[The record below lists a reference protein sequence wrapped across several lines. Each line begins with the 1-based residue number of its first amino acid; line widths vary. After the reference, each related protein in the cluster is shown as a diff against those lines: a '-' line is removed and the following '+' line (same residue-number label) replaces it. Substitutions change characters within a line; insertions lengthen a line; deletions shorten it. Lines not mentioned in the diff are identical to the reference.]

1 MRPVVVVHG
10 ILDNA
15 KRIDPLVRG
24 LRDLGV
30 GPLAA
35 IDLTP
40 RFRISSLESYASQ
53 LKGFVEATLRAH
65 DASELDLVGFSM
77 GALITRLY
85 LQEFAGETRV
95 RRFVSISG
103 PHRGTQLA
111 RLAPEGKSWLTGVRQ
126 MQPGSPLLTRL
137 GDDALRLA
145 PTLVHCVY
153 TPFDAV
159 IISPSSAVLRGA
171 ASVHRIPVL
180 MHRLMLSDARVRAC
194 VAGLLLSDPDRG
206 K

>member
-15 KRIDPLVRG
+15 KRIAPLLRG
-24 LRDLGV
+24 LRALGV

-40 RFRISSLESYASQ
+40 RFSISSLEGYASQ
-53 LKGFVEATLRAH
+53 LEAFVETTLRAH
-65 DASELDLVGFSM
+65 QTSELDLVGFSM
-77 GALITRLY
+77 GALIARLY
-85 LQEFAGETRV
+85 LAEFAAGVRV

-103 PHRGTQLA
+103 PHRGTHLA
-111 RLAPEGKSWLTGVRQ
+111 RLAPEGKSWLAGVRQ

-137 GDDALRLA
+137 GDHAGTLT
-145 PTLVHCVY
+145 PTLVHCIY

-159 IISPSSAVLRGA
+159 IVPASSSVLRGA

-180 MHRLMLSDARVRAC
+180 MHRLMLSDPRVHAC
-194 VAGLLLSDPDRG
+194 VAALLRTDPG
-206 K
+206 

>member
-15 KRIDPLVRG
+15 RRIDPLVRG
-24 LRDLGV
+24 LRERGV

-40 RFRISSLESYASQ
+40 RFSTPPLEVFAGQ
-53 LKGFVEATLRAH
+53 LQRFVEDTLRAH
-65 DASELDLVGFSM
+65 DTHELDLVGFSM

-85 LQEFAGETRV
+85 LSEFAAGVRV

-103 PHRGTQLA
+103 PHRGTLVA
-111 RLAPEGKSWLTGVRQ
+111 RLAPEGKPWLAGVRQ
-126 MQPGSPLLTRL
+126 MRPGSPLLTRL
-137 GDDALRLA
+137 GDDASTLG

-153 TPFDAV
+153 TPFDALIV
-159 IISPSSAVLRGA
+159 PPSSSVLRGA
-171 ASVHRIPVL
+171 TSVHRIPVL
-180 MHRLMLSDARVRAC
+180 MHRLMLSDPRVHAC
-194 VAGLLLSDPDRG
+194 VAALLGADAV
-206 K
+206 

>member
-15 KRIDPLVRG
+15 KRIDPLLRG
-24 LRDLGV
+24 LRALGV

-40 RFRISSLESYASQ
+40 RFSTPPLEVFAAQ
-53 LKGFVEATLRAH
+53 LQGFVGDTLRVH
-65 DASELDLVGFSM
+65 GASELDLVGFSM
-77 GALITRLY
+77 GALVTRLY
-85 LQEFAGETRV
+85 LQEFAAGVRV

-103 PHRGTQLA
+103 PHRGTQVA
-111 RLAPEGKSWLTGVRQ
+111 RLAPEGKSWLAGVRQ
-126 MQPGSPLLTRL
+126 MQPRSPLLARL
-137 GDDALRLA
+137 GDDAGTLA

-153 TPFDAV
+153 TPYDAV
-159 IISPSSAVLRGA
+159 IVPPSSGVLRGA

-180 MHRLMLSDARVRAC
+180 MHRLMLRDPRVHSC
-194 VAGLLLSDPDRG
+194 VAELLRAEPD
-206 K
+206 

>member
-15 KRIDPLVRG
+15 KRIDPLLRG
-24 LRDLGV
+24 LRTLGV

-40 RFRISSLESYASQ
+40 RFSISSLEAYGRQLAS
-53 LKGFVEATLRAH
+53 FVEATLRAH
-65 DASELDLVGFSM
+65 QTSELDLVGFSM

-85 LQEFAGETRV
+85 LAEFAAGVRV

-103 PHRGTQLA
+103 PHRGTHVA
-111 RLAPEGKSWLTGVRQ
+111 RFAPEGKSWLEGVRQ

-137 GDDALRLA
+137 GDDARTLT

-159 IISPSSAVLRGA
+159 IVPASSSVLRGA

-180 MHRLMLSDARVRAC
+180 MHRLMLSDPRVHAC
-194 VAGLLLSDPDRG
+194 VAALLRADPD
-206 K
+206 

>member
-24 LRDLGV
+24 LRAHGV
-30 GPLAA
+30 GPLSA

-40 RFRISSLESYASQ
+40 RFRIPPLETFAQQ
-53 LKGFVEATLRAH
+53 LQRFVHDTLLAH
-65 DASELDLVGFSM
+65 DAREVDLVGFSM
-77 GALITRLY
+77 GALVTRLY
-85 LQEFAGETRV
+85 LQEFATGVRV

-111 RLAPEGKSWLTGVRQ
+111 RLAPEGKSWLAGVRQ

-137 GDDALRLA
+137 GDDASTLA
-145 PTLVHCVY
+145 PIRVHCLY
-153 TPFDAV
+153 TPCDAV
-159 IISPSSAVLRGA
+159 IVPPSSGVLRGA
-171 ASVHRIPVL
+171 ASVHRIPAL
-180 MHRLMLSDARVRAC
+180 LHRLMLSDRRVHAC
-194 VAGLLLSDPDRG
+194 VAQLLAAEAD
-206 K
+206 